1 MAELT
6 FTPPTDGAAVTM
18 QNGKLCVPDR
28 PIIPYIIGDGTGP
41 EIWGAASRVIDA
53 AVKKAYDGKRSI
65 AWYEVFAGQKSFDH
79 LGTWLPAETIEAFR
93 TYLIG
98 IKGPLTTPVGGGI
111 RSLNVTLRQDLDLFV
126 CLRPV
131 RYFNGIETP
140 VKAPEKVDMVVFRE
154 NTEDIYAGIEF
165 KEGSDDAKLFF
176 DTMNAAFPERMKKVR
191 FPQSSGFGIKPV
203 SKEGTERLVRAAIDY
218 AIANGR
224 KSVTLVHKGNIMKF
238 TEGGFR
244 DWGYDLARREYGA
257 ELIGDGPWMKLPGG
271 VVIKDCIADAFLQE
285 ILLHPENFDVVATLN
300 LNGDYISDALAAQ
313 VGGIGIAPGG
323 NINYLTGHSIFE
335 ATHGTGPKLA
345 GLNKANPSSVILS
358 AEMMLRYMGWTE
370 AADLIMEAI
379 DKVISAKTVTFDLA
393 EMIPGS
399 TELTCSAY
407 GDKLVEVLK

>member
-1 MAELT
+1 MANLT
-6 FTPPTDGAAVTM
+6 FTPPADGAAVTM
-18 QNGKLCVPDR
+18 QNGRLCVPDR
-28 PIIPYIIGDGTGP
+28 PVIPFIIGDGTGP
-41 EIWGAASRVIDA
+41 EIWAAASRVIDA
-53 AVKKAYDGKRSI
+53 AVAKAYQGRRSI
-65 AWYEVFAGQKSFDH
+65 AWYEVFAGQKSFDN
-79 LGTWLPAETIEAFR
+79 LGTWLPNETVEAFR
-93 TYLIG
+93 
-98 IKGPLTTPVGGGI
+98 K
-111 RSLNVTLRQDLDLFV
+111 
-126 CLRPV
+126 
-131 RYFNGIETP
+131 
-140 VKAPEKVDMVVFRE
+140 

-165 KEGSDDAKLFF
+165 KEGTEDAKLFF
-176 DTMNAAFPERMKKVR
+176 DTMSRIFPDRMKKVR
-191 FPQSSGFGIKPV
+191 FPESSGFGIKPV
-203 SKEGTERLVRAAIDY
+203 SREGTERLVRAAIDY
-218 AIANGR
+218 AVKNGR

-244 DWGYDLARREYGA
+244 DWGYDVARREYGA
-257 ELIGDGPWMKLPGG
+257 LPIGDGPWLKLPNGI
-271 VVIKDCIADAFLQE
+271 VIKDCIADAFLQE

-370 AADLIMEAI
+370 AADLLIQAI
-379 DKVISAKTVTFDLA
+379 DRVISEKTVTFDLA

-407 GDKLVEVLK
+407 GDKLVETLS